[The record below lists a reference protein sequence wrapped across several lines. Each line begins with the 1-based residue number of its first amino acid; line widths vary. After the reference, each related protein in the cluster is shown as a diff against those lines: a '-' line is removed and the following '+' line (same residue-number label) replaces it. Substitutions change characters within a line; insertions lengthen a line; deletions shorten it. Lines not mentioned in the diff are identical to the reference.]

1 MSLTLPNRWSE
12 RQQVVAIILGMA
24 IILTVLCFLLL
35 LPVVR
40 QRKQL
45 EADIANKTAELMQ
58 KNYFEGEDALQRRLD
73 SEQRRYAALTNDWQK
88 TVLRLGALAG
98 DESVAPG
105 EVAHIDFKVALFSVR
120 QRLIDKS
127 RKLGAKLPRDLS
139 VDETVESNE
148 DASQR
153 MLQLRVVEK
162 LVDLSLDLKI
172 KTVRE
177 TQPLPPIIHRAGA
190 KEEVFFIEYPLE
202 LDLYGTLDNL
212 YELLG
217 VVTDPEHV
225 FVLRSL
231 RVEPAG
237 NSGAD
242 LLNIKAVMSALVFM
256 KHPSEITGAAAAAAT
271 RTAPRRT
278 TVGY

>member
-1 MSLTLPNRWSE
+1 MNLTLPNRWSE
-12 RQQVVAIILGMA
+12 RQQVLAILLGMA
-24 IILTVLCFLLL
+24 VILTSLCFLLL
-35 LPVVR
+35 LPVMRHR
-40 QRKQL
+40 QQL
-45 EADIANKTAELMQ
+45 EGDIASKTAELMQ

-73 SEQRRYAALTNDWQK
+73 SEQRRYVALTNDWQT

-98 DESVAPG
+98 DESVSPG

-127 RKLGAKLPRDLS
+127 RKLGAKLPHDLG

-148 DASQR
+148 DAYQR

-177 TQPLPPIIHRAGA
+177 IQPLPPIIHRAAA
-190 KEEVFFIEYPLE
+190 KTEVFFIEYPLE

-212 YELLG
+212 YALLG

-225 FVLRSL
+225 FVLRGL
-231 RVEPAG
+231 RVEPASAG
-237 NSGAD
+237 GAD

-256 KHPSEITGAAAAAAT
+256 KHPSEITGTAAVASRPAVRRAAL
-271 RTAPRRT
+271 
-278 TVGY
+278 GH